1 MKDGGFNLQKWR
13 SNSNNVAEE
22 TMHDSE
28 SDANK
33 VMLESLL
40 VEEDETNVKLIA
52 KILSMKACEGK
63 VLDVPWKWHRWTD
76 PKAITFEANPSEST
90 NANENYIENCC
101 QHFWPTS
108 LISPV
113 KIPFKVYLQGL
124 FLQQVG
130 LDGSLSNILKN

>member
-63 VLDVPWKWHRWTD
+63 VLDVPWKWHR
-76 PKAITFEANPSEST
+76 
-90 NANENYIENCC
+90 
-101 QHFWPTS
+101 
-108 LISPV
+108 
-113 KIPFKVYLQGL
+113 
-124 FLQQVG
+124 
-130 LDGSLSNILKN
+130 